1 MLDHALFCYEARKE
15 VREHSRNKEKLWRFG
30 LCKYKGS
37 FSFSQSDGV
46 VVGVLFRRAI
56 RSSENQTDG
65 DGGGI
70 PIALMTPSLTM

>member
-30 LCKYKGS
+30 LCKYKGGV
-37 FSFSQSDGV
+37 GV

-70 PIALMTPSLTM
+70 PIALMTQSLSM